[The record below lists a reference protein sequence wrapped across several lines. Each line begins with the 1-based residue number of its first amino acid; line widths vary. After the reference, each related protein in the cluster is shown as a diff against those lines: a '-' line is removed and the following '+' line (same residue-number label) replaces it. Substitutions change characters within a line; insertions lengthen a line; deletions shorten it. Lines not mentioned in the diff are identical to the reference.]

1 LTVDQIIDKC
11 HTNPRRIFR
20 LPAQPET
27 WVEIDEDASYE
38 IRAADHF
45 TRCGW
50 TPFEGRKV
58 RGRVRRVVLRGNDV
72 FKDGKVIGQPGAGQD
87 LRASG

>member
-1 LTVDQIIDKC
+1 LTIDHILEKC
-11 HTNPRRIFR
+11 LTNPRRIFR

-27 WVEIDEDASYE
+27 WIEIDEDASYE

-50 TPFEGRKV
+50 TPFEGWKA
-58 RGRVRRVVLRGNDV
+58 RGRVRRVVLRGNEV
-72 FKDGKVIGQPGAGQD
+72 FKDGKVIGQTGTGRD
-87 LRASG
+87 LRVSG